1 MRESPNKRAVIVGIF
16 VFVGLVFLLSGI
28 LMVGNLHETFKRKIT
43 ITAFFEDVNGLQS
56 GNNIW
61 FSGVKVGTVKAI
73 EFHSR
78 SAVEVTMRVD
88 VKTQE
93 YIRKDAKVK
102 LSTDGLIGNKIL
114 VIFGGS
120 GDFPAIVE
128 GDTLEVEKTIS
139 QDDVLKILQESNK
152 NLMSITTDFK
162 SISKKLAAGEGTV
175 GKLLDDNSLYDNA
188 NTTIRS
194 IQQMSS
200 KGQQLLNNLNTYT
213 AQLNQK
219 GTLANDLVT
228 DTIVF
233 NSIRE
238 FAQRLKQIADT
249 TAMLVT
255 QIKTISSDTTTSIGV
270 LLHDKE
276 EGARIKETLKNLES
290 SSKKLDEDLEAA
302 QHSWPLKKGFK
313 RMEKENKADSVKNN
327 PK

>member
-1 MRESPNKRAVIVGIF
+1 MRESPNKRAVIVGLFVLIGLIF
-16 VFVGLVFLLSGI
+16 LVSGI
-28 LMVGNLHETFKRKIT
+28 LMVGNLHETFTKKIT
-43 ITAFFEDVNGLQS
+43 VVALFEDVNGLQA

-61 FSGVKVGTVKAI
+61 FSGVKVGTVKNI
-73 EFHSR
+73 HFHSR

-114 VIFGGS
+114 VIYGGS
-120 GDFPAIVE
+120 GDFPEIEE
-128 GDTLEVEKTIS
+128 GDTLEVEKTVS
-139 QDDVLKILQESNK
+139 QEDMLKILQESNR

-162 SISKKLAAGEGTV
+162 SISKKLAAGEGTI
-175 GKLLDDNSLYDNA
+175 GKLLHDDDIYDNA
-188 NTTIRS
+188 NDALRS

-213 AQLNQK
+213 AQFNK
-219 GTLANDLVT
+219 EGTLANDLVT
-228 DTIVF
+228 DTVVF

-255 QIKTISSDTTTSIGV
+255 ELKTISSDTTTSMGV

-276 EGARIKETLKNLES
+276 TGARLKETLKNLES

-302 QHSWPLKKGFK
+302 QYSWPLKKGFK
-313 RMEKENKADSVKNN
+313 KMEKENKK
-327 PK
+327 